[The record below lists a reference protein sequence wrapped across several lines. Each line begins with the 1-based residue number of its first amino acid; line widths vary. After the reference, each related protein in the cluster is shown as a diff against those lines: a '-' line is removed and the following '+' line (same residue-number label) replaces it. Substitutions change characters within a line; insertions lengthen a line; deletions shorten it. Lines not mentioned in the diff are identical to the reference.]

1 MGLAATTIPATIEP
15 LVRRHAE
22 DAAFYWQYIDTSR
35 TSVHLSWQKFK
46 HFDRMLGAH
55 LEGLQVA
62 GSAGLSTTL
71 AALDR
76 WKKAGE
82 AFAGSW
88 VAMQS
93 GDAAGLA
100 RVMSLVRAR
109 PDTLLRGVVSALA
122 RLPLSRAQDIL
133 HRWSGEPSDP
143 VTAVA
148 ALRAAALIGAPALP
162 ALSLPLAHWLVH
174 PAPFVRAA
182 ACRAAAATRSAS
194 PWQHEP
200 MASQA
205 RDTAAALVQALGDSD
220 HAVRAEASIALGGSA
235 AHRSQALAVLWRC
248 VMVQAAH
255 AQQATGWFRQQA
267 NRRLDRWL
275 RHLACLVPMRHPDI
289 PGLYAFLPARA
300 GLYFALHHG
309 DPSHLPYVTSRIAH
323 PEEAR
328 YAAWVWQTLTGIDL
342 AAHGLTLEEHEP
354 AGADDRQLLTAAR
367 LDADN
372 GLPMPNLPAVQHAQL
387 TLRLDLGT
395 NQRLLYG
402 RQATQAWL
410 VELLQHAP
418 QPLRAVAAHA
428 LHYRV
433 PGVGLSVRGGAESQC
448 RQIEQLPSAGSTEP
462 WHS

>member
-1 MGLAATTIPATIEP
+1 MGSAAITILASIEP

-35 TSVHLSWQKFK
+35 SSVHLSWQKFE

-93 GDAAGLA
+93 GDVAGLA
-100 RVMSLVRAR
+100 RVMSLVRAH

-122 RLPLSRAQDIL
+122 RLPLPRAQDIL

-194 PWQHEP
+194 LWQHEP

-220 HAVRAEASIALGGSA
+220 HAVRAEAAIALGGSVT
-235 AHRSQALAVLWRC
+235 HRSQALAVLWRC
-248 VMVQAAH
+248 VVAQAAQT
-255 AQQATGWFRQQA
+255 QQATGWFRQQA

-275 RHLACLVPMRHPDI
+275 RHLACLVPMRHPDVQ
-289 PGLYAFLPARA
+289 GLYSFLPSRA
-300 GLYFALHHG
+300 GLCFALHHG
-309 DPSHLPYVTSRIAH
+309 DPAHLSYVISRIAH
-323 PEEAR
+323 PEDAR
-328 YAAWVWQTLTGIDL
+328 YAGWVWQTLTGVDL
-342 AAHGLTLEEHEP
+342 VAHDLVAQEQEVSE
-354 AGADDRQLLTAAR
+354 ADSRRPVTAAR
-367 LDADN
+367 LDADS
-372 GLPMPNLPAVQHAQL
+372 GLPLPDLPAVQDAQR
-387 TLRLDLGT
+387 TLRLEAHA
-395 NQRLLYG
+395 NQRLLCG
-402 RQATQAWL
+402 HPTTDAWL
-410 VELLQHAP
+410 MELLQHAV
-418 QPLRAVAAHA
+418 QPVRAVAAHV
-428 LHYRV
+428 LRHRV
-433 PGVGLSVRGGAESQC
+433 PGNGLSVRGSAESQR
-448 RQIEQLPSAGSTEP
+448 RQIEKLRRS
-462 WHS
+462 